1 MARIVV
7 IDSSPLIGLAIV
19 DGLAWL
25 PKLFDV
31 VFLPESVKQEVLPGK
46 AARGEQ
52 AIAQAI
58 AAGWLKVWPETIAPQ
73 LEIDLDAGETDCI
86 NLGLSHVDGAL
97 MIMDERA
104 GRAVAKEKGL
114 RVIGTAAIIGLAKK
128 QGLIPSARA
137 VFEALH
143 NSDFRISAAVISQVL
158 VSVNEKIYPGVLTE
172 QSQGTLSEWNSAAD
186 DESYADL

>member
-86 NLGLSHVDGAL
+86 NLGLSHVDGVL
-97 MIMDERA
+97 IIMDERA

-128 QGLIPSARA
+128 QGLIPSARV
-137 VFEALH
+137 VFEVLH
-143 NSDFRISAAVISQVL
+143 ASDFRISAAVINQVL
-158 VSVNEKIYPGVLTE
+158 VSVNEKIYPDVLTE
-172 QSQGTLSEWNSAAD
+172 QSQGTLSEWNSSAD

>member
-86 NLGLSHVDGAL
+86 NLGLSHVDGVL

-137 VFEALH
+137 VFEVLH
-143 NSDFRISAAVISQVL
+143 ASDFRISATVINQVL
-158 VSVNEKIYPGVLTE
+158 ISVNEKIYPDVLTE

-186 DESYADL
+186 DESYANL

>member
-1 MARIVV
+1 MARLVV

-58 AAGWLKVWPETIAPQ
+58 AAGWLKVWPESIAPQ

-86 NLGLSHVDGAL
+86 NLGLSHVDGVL

-104 GRAVAKEKGL
+104 GRAVAKEKGR
-114 RVIGTAAIIGLAKK
+114 RVIGTAAIIGRAKK
-128 QGLIPSARA
+128 QGLIPSARV
-137 VFEALH
+137 VFEVLH
-143 NSDFRISAAVISQVL
+143 ASDFRISAAVINQVL

>member
-25 PKLFDV
+25 SKLFDV
-31 VFLPESVKQEVLPGK
+31 VKLPESVKQEVLPGK

-58 AAGWLKVWPETIAPQ
+58 AAGWLTVWPEAIAPQ
-73 LEIDLDAGETDCI
+73 LEIDIDAGETDCI
-86 NLGLSHVDGAL
+86 NLGLSHVDGVL

-128 QGLIPSARA
+128 QGLILSARA
-137 VFEALH
+137 VFEVLH
-143 NSDFRISAAVISQVL
+143 ASDFRISATVINQVL
-158 VSVNEKIYPGVLTE
+158 VSVNEKIHPDVLTE
-172 QSQGTLSEWNSAAD
+172 QSQRTLSEWNSAAD
-186 DESYADL
+186 DESYANL